1 MAVWAVSCRALGH
14 ACRQGLRLTS
24 MHAGPCALLSLTGVW
39 LQEGRTRRSVNIH
52 ALQRSHDQK
61 TGGHSTCRHAHART
75 LRAHTHTCEGTCAHK
90 KQTKTQM
97 HAQKL
102 HAGADT
108 HCSACMQKCTHTHA
122 PPPWTGAGRRPSLAT
137 HLDRRMPKKKKASM
151 RETTMTTANHG
162 VTPGG
167 YPGSGRHVE
176 HPLQHTP
183 QVPCYY
189 SAYIIHH
196 TESHISTLHPSYILI
211 LLAHDI
217 HHTESHITHRTH
229 VKLLG
234 HISTQRIPCL

>member
-122 PPPWTGAGRRPSLAT
+122 PPPLDRSWTETQLSYPPGQENAEEEKGEYEGDHNDHSKSWGHARWVSRKWAPRRAPTAT
-137 HLDRRMPKKKKASM
+137 H
-151 RETTMTTANHG
+151 TTGTLLLLG
-162 VTPGG
+162 
-167 YPGSGRHVE
+167 
-176 HPLQHTP
+176 
-183 QVPCYY
+183 
-189 SAYIIHH
+189 IHH
-196 TESHISTLHPSYILI
+196 TSY
-211 LLAHDI
+211 
-217 HHTESHITHRTH
+217 
-229 VKLLG
+229 
-234 HISTQRIPCL
+234 